1 MTTTNQDAP
10 GLQGIWPA
18 LMTPLTEA
26 LAIDDVRFAAHARAL
41 LDAGCAGVTPFGTTG
56 EGPSFSVAERRDA
69 VNALVAGGVPASRI
83 LVSVSCAAV
92 PDTLALTRHAQDIG
106 AWGVLLMPPFFFK
119 GVSDEGIVESYRQ
132 LLDATADR
140 PLRVVLYHIPQ
151 VSAVGLSHGVIA
163 ELLRRWPQR
172 IVAIKD
178 SACERAA
185 SLELAR
191 AFMSPNQPQM
201 GVHVGNELDLPAL
214 AARGSRGA
222 VSGLANFMPRT
233 VHRLATEPDA
243 AKRRR
248 RSRACRTP
256 ARMAR
261 RLRVDPGAQG
271 DHGRADWR
279 QCLAARARAAGGIEP
294 RALRHIPPRTR
305 GTRLEPRHRLT
316 TPPPQQE
323 TPTMTFPLLRRA
335 LIAATAA
342 ACAAIAAPAFAQT
355 KIPLR
360 ISTPAVPDDWHGK
373 MWTVFKESLDKSAPG
388 EFDVQINLN
397 ASLFKQGTE
406 PAAMAR
412 GNLEL
417 SSISAF
423 DIAKIVPEFSI
434 FTAGY
439 IVRDPQHQ
447 QKVFAGPVGKE
458 MFKLASEKMEVT
470 ILTPIYLGTRQV
482 NLREVRNVKTPA
494 DLKGVK
500 LRMPGSKEWLFL
512 GEALGATAT
521 PLAFGEVYLGL
532 KTGTIDG
539 QDNPLPSVRAAK
551 FYEVTKQIVMTNHLV
566 DGIFIAIADKTW
578 KALTPAQQAKVQAA
592 ADAAAAFNNDNRLK
606 EEAQIVDFFKKEGLT
621 VTTPDVEAFRKS
633 VQAAYATSDMAK
645 TWPAGM
651 LDRINN
657 TK

>member
-1 MTTTNQDAP
+1 MT
-10 GLQGIWPA
+10 
-18 LMTPLTEA
+18 
-26 LAIDDVRFAAHARAL
+26 
-41 LDAGCAGVTPFGTTG
+41 
-56 EGPSFSVAERRDA
+56 
-69 VNALVAGGVPASRI
+69 
-83 LVSVSCAAV
+83 
-92 PDTLALTRHAQDIG
+92 
-106 AWGVLLMPPFFFK
+106 
-119 GVSDEGIVESYRQ
+119 
-132 LLDATADR
+132 
-140 PLRVVLYHIPQ
+140 LRLFR
-151 VSAVGLSHGVIA
+151 
-163 ELLRRWPQR
+163 LLRR
-172 IVAIKD
+172 
-178 SACERAA
+178 S
-185 SLELAR
+185 
-191 AFMSPNQPQM
+191 
-201 GVHVGNELDLPAL
+201 
-214 AARGSRGA
+214 
-222 VSGLANFMPRT
+222 
-233 VHRLATEPDA
+233 
-243 AKRRR
+243 
-248 RSRACRTP
+248 
-256 ARMAR
+256 
-261 RLRVDPGAQG
+261 
-271 DHGRADWR
+271 
-279 QCLAARARAAGGIEP
+279 
-294 RALRHIPPRTR
+294 
-305 GTRLEPRHRLT
+305 
-316 TPPPQQE
+316 
-323 TPTMTFPLLRRA
+323 

-342 ACAAIAAPAFAQT
+342 LACAFAPSAFAQN
-355 KIPLR
+355 KVPLR

-423 DIAKIVPEFSI
+423 DIAKLVPEFSI

-439 IVRDPQHQ
+439 VVRDPQHQ
-447 QKVFAGPVGKE
+447 AKVFGGPVGQE

-482 NLREVRNVKTPA
+482 NLREARNVKTPA

-539 QDNPLPSVRAAK
+539 QDNPLPTVRAAK
-551 FYEVTKQIVMTNHLV
+551 FYEVTKQLVLTNHLV
-566 DGIFIAIADKTW
+566 DGIFIAISDKSW
-578 KALTPAQQAKVQAA
+578 KAMTTAQQGKVKAA
-592 ADAAAAFNNDNRLK
+592 AEAAAAFNNDNRIK
-606 EEAQIVDFFKKEGLT
+606 EEAQIVDFFKQQGLT

-633 VQAAYATSDMAK
+633 VQAAYATSEMAK